1 MKKHRVIWTL
11 VMILAILLLIILLG
25 GKYIKKRI
33 ELSLYPQKYTEY
45 VEKYCKEFD
54 VEPNLIYAVM
64 KTESSFKPDA
74 VSNVGARGLT
84 QMMETTFDWVKGK
97 LGDGDEV
104 TYDSMFDPEMNI
116 RYGTYLVGYL
126 MHEFGNVEA
135 AISAYHAGRGKVH
148 EWLEDPNYSSD
159 GVTLTDIPIKDTK
172 HHVDK
177 VKKALA
183 IYNELYQSG
192 GTK

>member
-84 QMMETTFDWVKGK
+84 QMMETLSLIHIWRHFPLD
-97 LGDGDEV
+97 
-104 TYDSMFDPEMNI
+104 
-116 RYGTYLVGYL
+116 
-126 MHEFGNVEA
+126 
-135 AISAYHAGRGKVH
+135 
-148 EWLEDPNYSSD
+148 
-159 GVTLTDIPIKDTK
+159 
-172 HHVDK
+172 
-177 VKKALA
+177 
-183 IYNELYQSG
+183 
-192 GTK
+192 